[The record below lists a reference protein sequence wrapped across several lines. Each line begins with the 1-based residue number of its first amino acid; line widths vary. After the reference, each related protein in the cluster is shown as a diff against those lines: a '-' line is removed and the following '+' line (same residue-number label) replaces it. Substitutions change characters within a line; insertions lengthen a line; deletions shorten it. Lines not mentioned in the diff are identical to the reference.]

1 MTVKIRSAEAGDFA
15 SWLTLWKGYLAFYE
29 SELDD
34 EVTLLTW
41 QRILSPDS
49 GLLCRLAET
58 ERQVVG
64 FAICVIHPGTWSSQP
79 ICYLEDL
86 FVANEVRGNGT
97 GSALIKAIHD
107 EAQRNDW
114 SKIYW
119 VTKPNNPAR
128 ALYDR
133 IAVLDDFVRYS
144 IKI

>member
-15 SWLTLWKGYLAFYE
+15 SWMTLWKGYLAFYE

-34 EVTLLTW
+34 AVTLLTW

-58 ERQVVG
+58 DRQVVG
-64 FAICVIHPGTWSSQP
+64 FVICVIHPGTWSTQSL
-79 ICYLEDL
+79 CYLEDL
-86 FVANEVRGNGT
+86 FVATDMRSNGI

-107 EAQRNDW
+107 EARRKDW

-119 VTKPNNPAR
+119 VTKSNNPAR

-133 IAVLDDFVRYS
+133 IATLDDFVRYS
-144 IKI
+144 IKM

>member
-1 MTVKIRSAEAGDFA
+1 M
-15 SWLTLWKGYLAFYE
+15 
-29 SELDD
+29 
-34 EVTLLTW
+34 
-41 QRILSPDS
+41 
-49 GLLCRLAET
+49 
-58 ERQVVG
+58 
-64 FAICVIHPGTWSSQP
+64 
-79 ICYLEDL
+79 
-86 FVANEVRGNGT
+86 RGNGT

-144 IKI
+144 IKM